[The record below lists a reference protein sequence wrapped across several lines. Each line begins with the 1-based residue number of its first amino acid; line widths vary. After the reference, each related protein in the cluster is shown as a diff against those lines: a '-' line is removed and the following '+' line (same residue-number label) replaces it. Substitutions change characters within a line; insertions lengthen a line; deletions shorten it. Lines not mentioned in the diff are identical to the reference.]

1 MRWTSLQYLA
11 RVNAAAEPV
20 VATTRLATAATSV
33 TARRRWEADIERRLD
48 AVTSSLRIMSISR
61 LDVRH
66 LCPFRNSEMGR
77 SISGYAIRYLS
88 RDQEIV
94 STTVYRKLFTNK

>member
-1 MRWTSLQYLA
+1 MVAYGKCKCSLSPPHGVFSSLPAGDGGDIYWTMNIYVTGYSTSSLA
-11 RVNAAAEPV
+11 
-20 VATTRLATAATSV
+20 SG
-33 TARRRWEADIERRLD
+33 
-48 AVTSSLRIMSISR
+48 TSSLRRMSISR

-66 LCPFRNSEMGR
+66 ICPFRNSEMGR

-88 RDQEIV
+88 RDQEII